1 MSRPSVD
8 IEKAREAS
16 IELGDR
22 SNAQASSSSGQGK
35 PEEESFLPQPAS
47 SSAPVPPKLTAAM
60 ISESCASLV
69 TEWIVKRMDAGWKG
83 TATHRGSASQLD
95 EGQMQGFELSWPGRQ
110 RWDAGVRM
118 T

>member
-35 PEEESFLPQPAS
+35 PEEEESFLPQPAS
-47 SSAPVPPKLTAAM
+47 SPAPAPPKLTAAM
-60 ISESCASLV
+60 ISEYCTGLA
-69 TEWIVKRMDAGWKG
+69 TEWIVRRMEAGWKG
-83 TATHRGSASQLD
+83 NGNSG
-95 EGQMQGFELSWPGRQ
+95 GQRVSSR
-110 RWDAGVRM
+110 
-118 T
+118 